1 MPHRSRVGVVL
12 VDVAPPE
19 HGATLAFWAGATGRE
34 PSTSGDHG
42 EFAALGLHGDVE
54 LAVQRTGEGT
64 PARVHLDVE
73 TDDVAAEVERLV
85 GLGARVERRHDEY
98 AVLRDPA
105 GLVLCVVPV
114 QQAEA
119 FDRAATTWP

>member
-19 HGATLAFWAGATGRE
+19 HDATLAFWSAATARE
-34 PSTSGDHG
+34 HATSGDHG
-42 EFAALGLHGDVE
+42 EYAALGLHGDVE

-85 GLGARVERRHDEY
+85 GLGARVEQRHDEY

-105 GLVLCVVPV
+105 DLLFCVVPV
-114 QQAEA
+114 QQADA
-119 FDRAATTWP
+119 FDRHATTWP